1 MGRRPVSRKRAAA
14 RDGNRPLS
22 TGGFGSRVEL
32 GDEAYQVRTV
42 TGSGAAK
49 DYRCPG
55 CDQLIPVGTAHVV
68 VWPSAESGGVTDR
81 RHWHSGCWRR
91 EAGRRSR

>member
-1 MGRRPVSRKRAAA
+1 MVRRPVSRKRAA
-14 RDGNRPLS
+14 GNDPRPLS
-22 TGGFGSRVEL
+22 AGGFGSRVDL
-32 GDEAYQVRTV
+32 GDDAYQVRTV

-68 VWPSAESGGVTDR
+68 VWPAAESGGVADR

-91 EAGRRSR
+91 EADRRSR